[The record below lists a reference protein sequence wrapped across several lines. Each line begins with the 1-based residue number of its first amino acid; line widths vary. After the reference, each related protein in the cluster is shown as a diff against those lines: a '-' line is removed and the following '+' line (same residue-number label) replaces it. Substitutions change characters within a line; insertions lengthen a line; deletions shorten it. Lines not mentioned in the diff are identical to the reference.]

1 MSASPV
7 TLMVARRVAS
17 GRYHDFNRWLNEGRD
32 LAADF
37 PGYLGS
43 GVLAPPNSDDEYQ
56 IIFRFSSSDTLT
68 AWEHSAS
75 RNAWL
80 QRGKGLYN
88 APHEHRATGL
98 DAWFQTSAGTA
109 PPRWKQAVAVWLAF
123 FPISLVFQWVFG
135 SALAGWPMLPRVLA
149 STLMLTPVM
158 VFVFIPLSMRLL
170 APWLAGKW
178 SPVDLLARWRG
189 EHRA

>member
-1 MSASPV
+1 
-7 TLMVARRVAS
+7 MVARRVAS

-56 IIFRFSSSDTLT
+56 IIFRFSSSDTLS

-80 QRGKGLYN
+80 QRGRGLYN

-98 DAWFQTSAGTA
+98 DAWFQSSSGTT

-123 FPISLVFQWVFG
+123 FPVSLLFNWIFG
-135 SALAGWPMLPRVLA
+135 SALADWSMVPRVLA
-149 STLMLTPVM
+149 STMMLTPVM
-158 VFVFIPLSMRLL
+158 VFLFIPLSTRLL
-170 APWLAGKW
+170 ASWLEGKW
-178 SPVDLLARWRG
+178 SPLDVLSRWRH
-189 EHRA
+189 EHRT

>member
-80 QRGKGLYN
+80 QRGKGLYD

-98 DAWFQTSAGTA
+98 DAWFQSSSGTT
-109 PPRWKQAVAVWLAF
+109 PPRWKQAIAVWLAF
-123 FPISLVFQWVFG
+123 SPFHCCLTG
-135 SALAGWPMLPRVLA
+135 YLAVP
-149 STLMLTPVM
+149 
-158 VFVFIPLSMRLL
+158 
-170 APWLAGKW
+170 
-178 SPVDLLARWRG
+178 
-189 EHRA
+189 